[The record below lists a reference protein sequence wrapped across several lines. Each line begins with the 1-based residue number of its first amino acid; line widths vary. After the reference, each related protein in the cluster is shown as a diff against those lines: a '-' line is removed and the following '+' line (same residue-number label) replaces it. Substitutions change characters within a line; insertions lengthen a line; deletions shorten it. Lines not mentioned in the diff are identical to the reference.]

1 MDPSPG
7 GALRGALSR
16 EADRQ
21 PSVSIIIPV
30 KNEQEM
36 IDSCL
41 KSLLNL
47 DYQEYEIILVD
58 NGSTDGTLEIAE
70 KTALSD
76 ARVRILSSGGYT
88 GAARNVGILAA
99 KGDIMAF
106 IDGDCI
112 APSDWLKQLVNSLS
126 EEPITTAGVGGPNIP
141 MDKIEGLWTVTINSM
156 LQTFLGSA
164 GSIQVRLT
172 KKDYVRSLSSA
183 NSAFRAETVRKVG
196 GFDPRLFLCEDS
208 DFSARLLK
216 SGFRLRFARKALVY
230 HARDYHRLSNFGRQM
245 FRYGQ
250 GRGDAILIKP
260 KTNLSF
266 TALGLLSFLVL
277 EIALFL
283 DTFLGNGI
291 AKLFFALLTSTY
303 LALIVGTSL
312 VLGRGANRKSLAT
325 FVAFLALHGS
335 YTSGLV
341 AGLFSRAAKT
351 IRRGRSK

>member
-1 MDPSPG
+1 MQ
-7 GALRGALSR
+7 
-16 EADRQ
+16 ADRQ
-21 PSVSIIIPV
+21 PSVSIIVPV

-47 DYQEYEIILVD
+47 DYHEYEVIIVD
-58 NGSTDGTLEIAE
+58 NGSTDGTFEIAG
-70 KTALSD
+70 KTALGD
-76 ARVRILSSGGYT
+76 NRVRLLSSGGYT
-88 GAARNVGILAA
+88 GAARNVGIFAA

-126 EEPITTAGVGGPNIP
+126 SEPITTAGVGGPNIP
-141 MDKIEGLWTVTINSM
+141 MDRIEGLWSVTINSM

-172 KKDYVRSLSSA
+172 KRDYVRSLSSA
-183 NSAFRAETVRKVG
+183 NSAFRAELVRKVG

-208 DFSARLLK
+208 DFSARLLR
-216 SGFRLRFARKALVY
+216 SGFKLRFAQNALVY
-230 HARDYHRLSNFGRQM
+230 HARDYHRLSNFGRHM

-250 GRGDAILIKP
+250 GRGDAILMKP
-260 KTNLSF
+260 RTNLSF

-277 EIALFL
+277 EISLFVAAL
-283 DTFLGNGI
+283 LGNGI
-291 AKLFFALLTSTY
+291 AELFFVILTSIY
-303 LALIVGTSL
+303 LALVVGTSL
-312 VLGRGANRKSLAT
+312 VLGGGAPRKSLAT
-325 FVAFLALHGS
+325 IVAYLALHGS

-351 IRRGRSK
+351 LRRGHSK